1 MRSVDLTV
9 ITFCTYL
16 ISIMHK
22 YSVLSNVIISEQNK
36 CIVDKYT
43 CVDLVILYILLYCHI
58 VKKNIMPLVKTFE
71 IRLMSLLKVY
81 DMVNDFLYNA

>member
-1 MRSVDLTV
+1 MRSVDSTV

-22 YSVLSNVIISEQNK
+22 YSVVSNVIISEQNK

-43 CVDLVILYILLYCHI
+43 CVDVVIIVHSTLLSYC
-58 VKKNIMPLVKTFE
+58 KKELSYYAVGKE
-71 IRLMSLLKVY
+71 IRDSPYVSFEGLLHG
-81 DMVNDFLYNA
+81 